1 MARRHADRVAGG
13 AALGVMW
20 ALLGGWAA
28 PLQGQVASDT
38 NAPAMAARPAVAGIR
53 LGEAVL
59 MALTNNR
66 ALRVQRL
73 NPAIQQTFEERERA
87 LFDPVLSGRLFL
99 ERNQPASALSLTN
112 PATGDRD
119 ETAGGSLGVRQ
130 RLATGTD
137 VGVNVSAARRSATDS
152 DDRCTTRAE
161 LDASQAL
168 LRGRP
173 VAANLVDLR
182 KARVDT
188 DISQYEL
195 RGFAETLVADVER
208 AYWEYSL
215 ARRQGEIV
223 NESLSLAEQ
232 QLREIE
238 HRIRVGDLPETEL
251 AAARAEV
258 ALRREALINVRSRLA
273 IARLTLQRLID
284 PDGLTGPRQDLRLST
299 EPAVPDAPL
308 GSLESHVDQ
317 ALNLRSD
324 LNQARLQLAK
334 GELDL
339 VKTRNGLLPRL
350 DLFITLGD
358 TAYAASFGEAGRD
371 IDGREIDVVGGVR
384 GEYPFGNREARS
396 THKRAVLTLEQTTE
410 ALRNAMDLVR
420 VDVETG
426 CIEVERTRE
435 QVSAT
440 ATTRKLQEEKLR
452 AEMVKFKVG
461 RSTAI
466 LVAQAQRDLLVS
478 QVAEVDAVA
487 RHLQALVTLF
497 RLEGTLLDRRG
508 LKVSDR

>member
-1 MARRHADRVAGG
+1 
-13 AALGVMW
+13 
-20 ALLGGWAA
+20 
-28 PLQGQVASDT
+28 
-38 NAPAMAARPAVAGIR
+38 
-53 LGEAVL
+53 
-59 MALTNNR
+59 
-66 ALRVQRL
+66 
-73 NPAIQQTFEERERA
+73 
-87 LFDPVLSGRLFL
+87 
-99 ERNQPASALSLTN
+99 
-112 PATGDRD
+112 
-119 ETAGGSLGVRQ
+119 
-130 RLATGTD
+130 
-137 VGVNVSAARRSATDS
+137 
-152 DDRCTTRAE
+152 
-161 LDASQAL
+161 
-168 LRGRP
+168 
-173 VAANLVDLR
+173 VDLR